1 MDFPSFPTVGGQIDI
16 ASIAERQRE
25 RVYKWFN
32 ARIAIYD
39 DDRIVTTPYD
49 PTTDAGG
56 ETTATL
62 LYDSGVNGARVQ
74 PLNTRRNLTTG
85 AQPTGERTFLVQ
97 TKLDLDIDVI
107 RHGLRLLVLDGGED
121 SSLRNYRYFV
131 QSAANSSY
139 AWNRSII
146 CTALMTNTDI
156 GAASLGLLPGEDVE
170 PSNDLEPEPTNG

>member
-1 MDFPSFPTVGGQIDI
+1 MDFPGFPTPGAGPDI
-16 ASIAERQRE
+16 AAIAERQRE

-49 PTTDAGG
+49 PTDDEGG
-56 ETTATL
+56 ESSPAL
-62 LYDSGVNGARVQ
+62 VYDSGVNGARVQ
-74 PLNTRRNLTTG
+74 PLNSRRILTTG

-97 TKLDLDIDVI
+97 TKLDLDISII

-121 SSLRNYRYFV
+121 ESLRSYRYTV

-146 CTALMTNTDI
+146 CTALMTNTDT
-156 GAASLGLLPGEDVE
+156 GPASLGLFPSDDLE
-170 PSNDLEPEPTNG
+170 PDIDLEPEIPNG